1 MSLGYFLLKAILDVD
16 GHAVVIDTTTAPY
29 VVTDAGPIEVAN
41 GALSITVIEE
51 HSHTGFNNRTPLTCT
66 NSYWVRSGCPS

>member
-16 GHAVVIDTTTAPY
+16 GHAVVIDTTAAPY
-29 VVTDAGPIEVAN
+29 VVTDTGTIEVAN

-51 HSHTGFNNRTPLTCT
+51 LLAQFLPADA
-66 NSYWVRSGCPS
+66 RSTLINEGRPA